1 MRYKVGKKVD
11 FYWDNYDYYYN
22 TDLMYEGTERL
33 TGIIESYDDKKGYY
47 SINVNGHPYSV
58 KENEIVSS
66 KYERII
72 AGVLEWLNRLVS

>member
-11 FYWDNYDYYYN
+11 FDWDNYGYYYN

-47 SINVNGHPYSV
+47 SINVNGLLYSV
-58 KENEIVSS
+58 KENEIVRN
-66 KYERII
+66 KHII